1 MRIVHTS
8 DWHAGRIWK
17 GIDRTSELEAVLDDL
32 AEFLRREQIELLL
45 VSGDV
50 FDNGAPVARA
60 EKLVFGFFKRI
71 GKAGTKSIVIAGNH
85 DSPARVEAWGLLA
98 ELVDVH
104 ALGFPRRA
112 EHGGVISFQSRNGDP
127 VHVAVVPFAP
137 PRLLVTA
144 AELAN
149 SETQGRQRYADGFAA
164 MVEQLC
170 GTYRASSI
178 NLLMA
183 HTHLQGA
190 VLSNSERQVHVGNDW
205 AATPQIL
212 PSSAHYI
219 ALGHIHRPQRVDT
232 AAAPAEYAGSALQLD
247 FGEIGQDKSFVFFDA
262 RPRQPV
268 RVERVSYRGAKTL
281 YGVRAALPA
290 LERDAAALREA
301 GWLRVEVLLEHRIP
315 DLNARIRRML
325 PNAVTVQEV
334 LPQPASP
341 SNAVRTSG
349 LLPSEV
355 YRAYFEITHGCP
367 ADDPLVDKFK
377 ALYEEE
383 MRA

>member
-1 MRIVHTS
+1 MRVVHTS

-32 AEFLRREQIELLL
+32 AGFLQREHVELLL

-50 FDNGAPVARA
+50 FDNGAPIARA

-71 GKAGTKSIVIAGNH
+71 GRAGTKSIVIAGNH

-112 EHGGVISFQSRNGDP
+112 EDGGVISFHSQNGDP

-137 PRLLVTA
+137 SRQLVTA
-144 AELAN
+144 AELAS
-149 SETQGRQRYADGFAA
+149 SETQARQCYADGFAA
-164 MVEQLC
+164 MVERLS
-170 GTYRASSI
+170 TAYRASSI

-190 VLSNSERQVHVGNDW
+190 VLSNSERQVHVGDDW
-205 AATPQIL
+205 AATPQVL
-212 PSSAHYI
+212 PASAHYV

-232 AAAPAEYAGSALQLD
+232 ATAPAEYAGSALQLD

-268 RVERVSYRGAKTL
+268 RVERVPYRGARPLCGARATL
-281 YGVRAALPA
+281 PE
-290 LERDAAALREA
+290 LERDAAALRAA
-301 GWLRVEVLLEHRIP
+301 GWLRVEVVLEQRIP

-325 PNAVTVQEV
+325 PNAVSVLEVIPTAVQRSDV
-334 LPQPASP
+334 I
-341 SNAVRTSG
+341 RTSG
-349 LLPSEV
+349 MSPSEA
-355 YRAYFEITHGCP
+355 YRTYFEIEHGGP
-367 ADDPLVDKFK
+367 ADDALVARFSS
-377 ALYEEE
+377 LYEEE
-383 MRA
+383 TRV

>member
-1 MRIVHTS
+1 MRVVHTS

-32 AEFLRREQIELLL
+32 ANFLQREHVELLL

-50 FDNGAPVARA
+50 FDNGAPIAKA

-98 ELVDVH
+98 EFVDVH

-112 EHGGVISFQSRNGDP
+112 ADGGVISFQSRDGDP

-137 PRLLVTA
+137 SRLLVTA
-144 AELAN
+144 AELASN
-149 SETQGRQRYADGFAA
+149 ETQARQHYADGFAA
-164 MVEQLC
+164 MVEHLC
-170 GTYRASSI
+170 GAYRAGSI

-190 VLSNSERQVHVGNDW
+190 VLSNSERQVHVGDDW
-205 AATPQIL
+205 AATPQVL
-212 PSSAHYI
+212 PSSAHYV
-219 ALGHIHRPQRVDT
+219 ALGHIHRPQRVDA

-247 FGEIGQDKSFVFFDA
+247 FGEIGQEKSFVFFDA

-268 RVERVSYRGAKTL
+268 RVERVSYQGAKTL
-281 YGVRAALPA
+281 YGVRATLSA
-290 LERDAAALREA
+290 LERDAAALRDA
-301 GWLRVEVLLEHRIP
+301 GWLRVEVLLEQRLP

-325 PNAVTVQEV
+325 PNAVSVQEV
-334 LPQPASP
+334 LPKPAQPSDVIQTSSMSP
-341 SNAVRTSG
+341 SEA
-349 LLPSEV
+349 
-355 YRAYFEITHGCP
+355 YRAFVEIEHGGR
-367 ADDPLVDKFK
+367 ADDALVDKFK
-377 ALYEEE
+377 SLYEEE
-383 MRA
+383 MRV

>member
-1 MRIVHTS
+1 MRVVHTS

-17 GIDRTSELEAVLDDL
+17 GIDRTNELECVLDNL
-32 AEFLRREQIELLL
+32 ASFLQRERIELLL

-85 DSPARVEAWGLLA
+85 DSPARIEAWGLLA

-112 EHGGVISFQSRNGDP
+112 EDGGVISFHGRDGDP

-137 PRLLVTA
+137 SRQLVTA
-144 AELAN
+144 ADLAS
-149 SETQGRQRYADGFAA
+149 SETQARQRYADGFAT
-164 MVEQLC
+164 MVERLSRAYR
-170 GTYRASSI
+170 GTSI

-190 VLSNSERQVHVGNDW
+190 VLSNSERQVHVGDDW
-205 AATPQIL
+205 AATPQVL
-212 PSSAHYI
+212 PASAHYI
-219 ALGHIHRPQRVDT
+219 ALGHIHRPQRVDA
-232 AAAPAEYAGSALQLD
+232 AAAPTEYAGSPLQLD
-247 FGEIGQDKSFVFFDA
+247 FGECGQDKSFVFFDA

-268 RVERVSYRGAKTL
+268 RVERVPYQGAKTL
-281 YGVRAALPA
+281 NGVRATLTA
-290 LERDAAALREA
+290 LEREAAVLRDT
-301 GWLRVEVLLEHRIP
+301 GWLRVEVVLEQRIP

-325 PNAVTVQEV
+325 PNAVAVQEV
-334 LPQPASP
+334 LPEPVQPPGVIQTTGMSP
-341 SNAVRTSG
+341 SKAYRT
-349 LLPSEV
+349 
-355 YRAYFEITHGCP
+355 YFELEHGGP
-367 ADDPLVDKFK
+367 ADDALVDRFNS
-377 ALYEEE
+377 LYEEE
-383 MRA
+383 ARA